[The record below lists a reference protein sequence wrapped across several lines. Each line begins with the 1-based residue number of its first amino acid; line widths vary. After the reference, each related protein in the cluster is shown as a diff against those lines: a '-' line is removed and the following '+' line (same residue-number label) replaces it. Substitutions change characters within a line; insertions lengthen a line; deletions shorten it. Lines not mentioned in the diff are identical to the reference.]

1 MVDEYSILTK
11 LLFNAGRAWLKTHGQ
26 GLRVDL
32 AGLCYTSAAEENHEK
47 MRDLPPKFLAAMIAV
62 LPLPGSPRYNGDD
75 QKVVDQALSDLEI
88 YKKAGV
94 DSVFLENDHDLP
106 YIQPPLDEK
115 GIALMTRIAREA
127 RKRFDGP
134 IGIQMLEAANITSL
148 EIAAEADLDYVRVE
162 AFVFAHVGGSGII
175 NGSAGKILR
184 RRKELEAEHIK
195 VFADVKKKHGSHSLT
210 IDLDIRDEIMQAE
223 FFLADGVIVTSQFT
237 GIKPD
242 TNDLIKAKSV
252 TKLPVLI
259 GSGMTPQNIRD
270 YMPLADGFIVGS
282 YFRKDGKFL
291 KTLQP
296 ERLDE
301 FMKDFARS
309 RRIEIG

>member
-1 MVDEYSILTK
+1 MKSARILP
-11 LLFNAGRAWLKTHGQ
+11 N
-26 GLRVDL
+26 
-32 AGLCYTSAAEENHEK
+32 
-47 MRDLPPKFLAAMIAV
+47 KFLAAMIAV
-62 LPLPGSPRYNGDD
+62 LPLPGSPLYDGDD
-75 QKVVDQALSDLEI
+75 QRVIDQALSDLDV

-94 DSVFLENDHDLP
+94 DSILLENDHDLP

-115 GIALMTRIAREA
+115 AVALMSEISKEA
-127 RKRFDGP
+127 RKRFNGP

-148 EIAAEADLDYVRVE
+148 EIAAKADLDYIRVE

-184 RRKELEAEHIK
+184 KRKELKAEHIK

-210 IDLDIRDEIMQAE
+210 IDLDIKDEIMQAE

-237 GIKPD
+237 GVNPD
-242 TNDLIKAKSV
+242 KNDLIKAKSA

-259 GSGMTPQNIRD
+259 GSGMNVENITG
-270 YMPLADGFIVGS
+270 YLPLADGFIVGS

-291 KTLQP
+291 EKLES
-296 ERLDE
+296 ERLNR
-301 FMKDFARS
+301 FMDLFIQTRKNILHS
-309 RRIEIG
+309 SV